1 MCLGFLRAT
10 KMKIKTLQYFL
21 DNLKLTNVFKASQL
35 YVACVVCVSLLIARL
50 IIVIF
55 LGNLDLVKLLN
66 IQAKVIK
73 SG

>member
-1 MCLGFLRAT
+1 ME
-10 KMKIKTLQYFL
+10 IETLQYFL
-21 DNLKLTNVFKASQL
+21 DNLKMTNVFKASQL
-35 YVACVVCVSLLIARL
+35 YVACVVVSCVCVSLLIARL

>member
-1 MCLGFLRAT
+1 M
-10 KMKIKTLQYFL
+10 
-21 DNLKLTNVFKASQL
+21 TNVFKASQL
-35 YVACVVCVSLLIARL
+35 YAAGDVVRVSCVYLLLIARL